1 MRQTILAK
9 RYAKALFAVSREEG
23 KSEIYRETL
32 NVLGDFLQNYP
43 EAMDALTNPLYPME
57 LKEKVMAQLISALQA
72 DQYLANFFNLVV
84 QKKRADILPEIATEF
99 QALVD
104 ADQNVSRG
112 TVTTATEITGD
123 LQAKVQSTLE
133 NITGKK
139 VILKSEIDPAII
151 GGIVAK
157 VGDLVMDG
165 SIKTQL
171 AGLNES
177 IKGSE

>member
-1 MRQTILAK
+1 VRQKILAK
-9 RYAKALFAVSREEG
+9 RYAKALFAVGREEG
-23 KSEIYRETL
+23 TNENYRETL
-32 NVLGDFLQNYP
+32 SVLGDFLRQYP
-43 EAMDALTNPLYPME
+43 EAMDGLTNLLYPME
-57 LKEKVMAQLISALQA
+57 LREKVMAQLISELQA
-72 DQYLANFFNLVV
+72 DQYMANFLKLVV

-104 ADQNVSRG
+104 ADQNISRG
-112 TVTTATEITGD
+112 TLVTASEISGD
-123 LQAKVQSTLE
+123 LQAKVQTTLE

-139 VILKSEIDPAII
+139 VILTAEIDPAII

>member
-1 MRQTILAK
+1 VRQTILAK
-9 RYAKALFAVSREEG
+9 RYAKALFAVGQEEG
-23 KSEIYRETL
+23 KSQTYNEAL
-32 NVLGDFLQNYP
+32 NALGEFLESSP
-43 EAMDALTNPLYPME
+43 EAMDALINLLYPME
-57 LKEKVMAQLISALQA
+57 LREKVMGQLISAVQA
-72 DQYLANFFNLVV
+72 DNLLTNFLNLLVE
-84 QKKRADILPEIATEF
+84 KKRSGILPEIATEF

-112 TVTTATEITGD
+112 KVISAAEITAE
-123 LQAKVQSTLE
+123 LQAKVQATLE
-133 NITGKK
+133 NITDKK
-139 VILKSEIDPAII
+139 VILTTEIDPSII